1 MNVIEKIGEDG
12 FPIYGPGFKVE
23 AGVRVGKLTVNK
35 IVPAPSHIKCKDK
48 VFWSCTCD
56 CGEEVVKRTDYLV
69 DGALRG
75 GSGAHKNKGCRT
87 CGIGACDKSGIK
99 NRNIAGRIISSHTET
114 TLGGALI
121 IAETDYIDLSNR
133 STIVVCECNRCGNLF
148 PTTRRS
154 QAVTCGCL
162 QGRLP
167 RTVEDFAAERG
178 CRSLGELNIFNLLN
192 KMKLNFVQERKFNDL
207 IDKARL
213 PFDFYVYGPDG
224 DYIIEY
230 DGKQHFKEIKYFN
243 NFQETRKHDL
253 MKNQYCFRHNIPIIR
268 IPYDVEPKIEDII
281 LSTSKY
287 ILTPE
292 NQKDYYERG

>member
-1 MNVIEKIGEDG
+1 MNIIEKIGKDG
-12 FPIYGPGFKVE
+12 FPIYKRGFKV
-23 AGVRVGKLTVNK
+23 APGVRVGTLTIEK
-35 IVPAPSHIKCKDK
+35 RVPAPEHIKCKDK
-48 VFWSCTCD
+48 VFWQCVCD
-56 CGEEVVKRTDYLV
+56 CGEVVVKRSDYLV

-75 GSGAHKNKGCRT
+75 GSGANKNKGCRT

-114 TLGGALI
+114 TVGGALI

-133 STIVVCECNRCGNLF
+133 STIVVCECSKCGKCF

-154 QAVTCGCL
+154 QTTTCGCL

-192 KMKLNFVQERKFNDL
+192 KMKLNFTQERKFNDL
-207 IDKARL
+207 VDKARL

-230 DGKQHFKEIKYFN
+230 DGQQHFKEISYFN
-243 NFQETRKHDL
+243 NFKDTRKHDL
-253 MKNQYCFRHNIPIIR
+253 MKNQYCFSHNIPIIR
-268 IPYDVEPKIEDII
+268 IPYTVVDITEDDIK
-281 LSTSKY
+281 LETSNH

-292 NQKDYYERG
+292 NQKEYYGG